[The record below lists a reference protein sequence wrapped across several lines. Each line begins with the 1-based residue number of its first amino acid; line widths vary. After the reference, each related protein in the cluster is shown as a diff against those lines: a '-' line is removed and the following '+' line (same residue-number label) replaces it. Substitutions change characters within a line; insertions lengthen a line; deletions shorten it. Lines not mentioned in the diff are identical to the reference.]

1 MTRRLTTLAIGVL
14 VLTAGTATAQERGD
28 VSAGYRFLQSE
39 GVGYPWGWYVD
50 ATAHVNSLIS
60 IVGDVGGAYK
70 SDSLGIGPFSQSF
83 DARIHTFMGGLKVN
97 ATTKQPDVIAFGQ
110 ALFGV
115 AHLKTATAAGGV
127 VLSRSA
133 ADPALNLSAGVDVNG
148 GLPVGLRFQIG
159 WVRVFAEGNGANVF
173 QFSVGAKFGL

>member
-1 MTRRLTTLAIGVL
+1 MTVRLTTLAIGVL
-14 VLTAGTATAQERGD
+14 VLTGGAATAQDRGD

-39 GVGYPWGWYVD
+39 GLGYPLGWYVD
-50 ATAHVNSLIS
+50 ATRHVNSLIS
-60 IVGDVGGAYK
+60 IVGDVGGAYT
-70 SDSLGIGPFSQSF
+70 SDSLSIGPFSQTF
-83 DARIHTFMGGLKVN
+83 DARIHTFMGGLRVN

-110 ALFGV
+110 ALLGA
-115 AHLKTATAAGGV
+115 AHLKTTTAAGGI

-159 WVRVFAEGNGANVF
+159 WLRVFAEGDGGNVF
-173 QFSVGAKFGL
+173 QFSVGAKFRF

>member
-1 MTRRLTTLAIGVL
+1 MTRRLATLAIGVL
-14 VLTAGTATAQERGD
+14 VLTGGTATAQERGD

-70 SDSLGIGPFSQSF
+70 SDSLSIGPFSQSF
-83 DARIHTFMGGLKVN
+83 DARIHTFMGGLRGN

-110 ALFGV
+110 ALFGA
-115 AHLKTATAAGGV
+115 AHLKTTTAAGGIV
-127 VLSRSA
+127 RSRSA
-133 ADPALNLSAGVDVNG
+133 TAPTPNPGAGVDING
-148 GLPVGLRFQIG
+148 GLPVGLRFEIG
-159 WVRVFAEGNGANVF
+159 WVRAFADGDGVNVF
-173 QFSVGAKFGL
+173 QFSVGAKFRL